1 MQVFNEIDL
10 SRAVPRNTVAITF
23 RYQITRGEDDVPP
36 LAELADNPQGQDSI
50 FLTDDSGKVTLRL
63 RRAQKLYY
71 SLADPRLHLSLWIVE
86 YRTLTRR
93 SC

>member
-1 MQVFNEIDL
+1 MFKEIDL

-23 RYQITRGEDDVPP
+23 RYQITSRAVDVPP
-36 LAELADNPQGQDSI
+36 LAELADNPQGRDPVV
-50 FLTDDSGKVTLRL
+50 LAGNSGKMSIRL

-71 SLADPRLHLSLWIVE
+71 SLVDPQLHLSLWIVE
-86 YRTLTRR
+86 CRTLAKR

>member
-1 MQVFNEIDL
+1 MFKEIDL

-23 RYQITRGEDDVPP
+23 RYQITRGADDVTP
-36 LAELADNPQGQDSI
+36 LAELADNPQG
-50 FLTDDSGKVTLRL
+50 LEPVLLAGDSGNVTVRL
-63 RRAQKLYY
+63 RRAQRLYY
-71 SLADPRLHLSLWIVE
+71 SVADPQLHLNLWVVE

>member
-1 MQVFNEIDL
+1 MFKEIDL

-23 RYQITRGEDDVPP
+23 RYQITGRAEDVPQ
-36 LAELADNPQGQDSI
+36 LAELADNPEGRDPVV
-50 FLTDDSGKVTLRL
+50 LAGNSGKMSIRL

-71 SLADPRLHLSLWIVE
+71 SLDDPQLHLNLWIVE
-86 YRTLTRR
+86 YRTLAKR

>member
-1 MQVFNEIDL
+1 MFKEIDL

-23 RYQITRGEDDVPP
+23 RYQITRGVDDVPP
-36 LAELADNPQGQDSI
+36 LAKLADNPQGQDSV
-50 FLTDDSGKVTLRL
+50 FLTDNTGKVTMRL

-71 SLADPRLHLSLWIVE
+71 TLADPQLHLNLWIVE
-86 YRTLTRR
+86 YRTLARR